1 MPKKVLINVDS
12 KVGTDLFKWTKK
24 IVLGVTKNKN
34 PNKKRRKKQKKE
46 NKENKE
52 VIVEVEETKQKEH
65 RGEGEDFHFHLV
77 DKILEIAVSILDT
90 RNKDPKYI

>member
-1 MPKKVLINVDS
+1 INCGLKKKENCGLIRKGNLPIQVVDS

-65 RGEGEDFHFHLV
+65 GGEGVESQKETEL
-77 DKILEIAVSILDT
+77 
-90 RNKDPKYI
+90 